1 MNLQESI
8 RTILREETLNNTLID
23 MIKNYGVEFASNMVG
38 GIENLFNI
46 LNINNPMDFLKLFDD
61 LKRFRSEEYPNWLLF
76 VNKSK
81 DNLIAYNMNKEM
93 VYINSE
99 LVWSFLKS
107 YFGMT
112 YQEIQELTKEWLG
125 KSYNLTD
132 VGTHSGSQDFM
143 ESLI

>member
-1 MNLQESI
+1 MKVIITENQKEKMLKNL
-8 RTILREETLNNTLID
+8 
-23 MIKNYGVEFASNMVG
+23 IKNNGVEFASNMVG
-38 GIENLFNI
+38 GIENIFDI
-46 LNINNPMDFLKLFDD
+46 LKIRRPMDFLYLFDD

-76 VNKSK
+76 VNESK
-81 DNLIAYNMNKEM
+81 DNLIAYNLNKEV

-143 ESLI
+143 DSLI

>member
-1 MNLQESI
+1 MNDKL
-8 RTILREETLNNTLID
+8 LYLI
-23 MIKNYGVEFASNMVG
+23 KTQGWRVASNMVG
-38 GIENLFNI
+38 GIENIFDI
-46 LNINNPMDFLKLFDD
+46 LKIRRPMDFLHLFDD

-76 VNKSK
+76 VNESK
-81 DNLIAYNMNKEM
+81 DNLIAYNLNKEV

-99 LVWSFLKS
+99 LVWSFLRS
-107 YFGMT
+107 YFGMS

-143 ESLI
+143 DSLI

>member
-1 MNLQESI
+1 MNDKL
-8 RTILREETLNNTLID
+8 LYLI
-23 MIKNYGVEFASNMVG
+23 KTQGWRVASNMVG
-38 GIENLFNI
+38 GIENIFDI
-46 LNINNPMDFLKLFDD
+46 LKIRRPMDFLYLFDD

-76 VNKSK
+76 VNESK
-81 DNLIAYNMNKEM
+81 DNLIAYNLNKEV

-99 LVWSFLKS
+99 LVWSFLRS
-107 YFGMT
+107 YFGMS

-143 ESLI
+143 DSLI